1 MLLGRTSVPG
11 TFETCRPV
19 LKMSVNRGIPE
30 AANGQNDANDP
41 EPTSVQ
47 TKRNRFSN

>member
-1 MLLGRTSVPG
+1 MKMLFAAVHESAAG

-30 AANGQNDANDP
+30 AAG
-41 EPTSVQ
+41 
-47 TKRNRFSN
+47 